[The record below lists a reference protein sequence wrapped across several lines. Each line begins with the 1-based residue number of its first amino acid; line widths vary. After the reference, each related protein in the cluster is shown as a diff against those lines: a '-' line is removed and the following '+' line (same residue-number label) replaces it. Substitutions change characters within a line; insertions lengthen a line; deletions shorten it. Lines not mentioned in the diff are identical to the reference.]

1 MRIFEIAMACL
12 LALAGVRS
20 LWVWSRRGF
29 EGTDVVDHLLFA
41 LYVTGRAGL
50 WFSLAGFFALSA
62 SLNAQGRAA
71 VDVLAPYRWY
81 WMVPILLATMQFLA
95 GWFLGRR
102 NPDDRA
108 GREPVGPSESD

>member
-1 MRIFEIAMACL
+1 VRVFEIVMVCL
-12 LALAGVRS
+12 LTFAGLRS

-29 EGTDVVDHLLFA
+29 EGTDLVDHLLFA

-81 WMVPILLATMQFLA
+81 WMVPLLLATMQFVA

-102 NPDDRA
+102 VPAGPA
-108 GREPVGPSESD
+108 GREPAGPSDSD

>member
-1 MRIFEIAMACL
+1 MRVFEIAMACL
-12 LALAGVRS
+12 FAFAGFRS
-20 LWVWSRRGF
+20 IWIWSRRGF

-71 VDVLAPYRWY
+71 VDVLAPYRWF
-81 WMVPILLATMQFLA
+81 WMVPLLLATMQFVA

-102 NPDDRA
+102 APA
-108 GREPVGPSESD
+108 EREAAGPSESD